1 MPPILIVLAKQ
12 TCRSPPAGQI
22 HVLLGEC
29 SNATKFH
36 AETVG
41 LMGTAVMFRRFPPT
55 NLHIQENEVSMNTK
69 LFIGVAIAAL
79 SLPVASHAQGG
90 AAAGATTGAVTGA
103 IVGGPVGAAV
113 GAGRWN

>member
-1 MPPILIVLAKQ
+1 
-12 TCRSPPAGQI
+12 
-22 HVLLGEC
+22 
-29 SNATKFH
+29 
-36 AETVG
+36 
-41 LMGTAVMFRRFPPT
+41 
-55 NLHIQENEVSMNTK
+55 MNTK

-113 GAGRWN
+113 GAGVGAVAGGIADEFSPSLPQLCHGTPRSLLSLRARGSCRSGFAVERSHLL